1 MSSANPEKPRDSLA
15 SLRIARPTERRRA
28 SLLGRLFKFVVVL
41 AILAG
46 LGVGGYIAAE
56 RQGWLTAPADLIPE
70 SLRTKPEVR
79 VTSVIV
85 ETGRSADAVVV
96 ASGYLESYRQ
106 ANIGA
111 RAAGRIQSVDVE
123 EGTKVKTGQVIA
135 MLEHRDIEAA
145 LAAAEASLAQA
156 QAQVKEQEV
165 EVERSAKDV
174 KRNEGLR
181 ASNALSE
188 AEFDKI
194 YFQHQSAM
202 AKLATLRAA
211 VQLAEAKVLENQ
223 QFKENMIVR
232 APFDG
237 TVISKDAE
245 VGESILPG
253 GMGEASG
260 RGSVVTIA
268 DLERLEVDCDVK
280 EDYIGRVTN
289 DSPAEVVV
297 GAVPNRR
304 YAAKV
309 RKVIPMGDRARA
321 TIKVKVSILDADAR
335 LFPEM
340 SATVYFLP
348 KPGAEAAESKERRVF
363 CDAAAVV
370 TTNSGTGGAES
381 FVWTVDDGLK
391 TARRTIKVG
400 MKRDTRIEITE
411 GLVGGERV
419 VVGPPA
425 DLQAGQAVKL
435 RE

>member
-1 MSSANPEKPRDSLA
+1 MSSANPEKARDSLSA
-15 SLRIARPTERRRA
+15 LRIARPVDRRRP
-28 SLLGRLFKFVVVL
+28 SFVRRLVKLVVVL
-41 AILAG
+41 AVLAG
-46 LGVGGYIAAE
+46 LAVGGYLVAR
-56 RQGWLTAPADLIPE
+56 RQGWLKAPADLIPE
-70 SLRTKPEVR
+70 SLRSKPEVR
-79 VTSVIV
+79 VTKVIV

-123 EGTKVKTGQVIA
+123 EGSKVKIGQVIA

-145 LAAAEASLAQA
+145 LAASRASLAQA
-156 QAQVKEQEV
+156 EAQVKEQEV
-165 EVERSAKDV
+165 EAARSAKDLA
-174 KRNEGLR
+174 RNEGLR
-181 ASNALSE
+181 KSNALSE
-188 AEFDKI
+188 SEYDKI
-194 YFQHQSAM
+194 YYQQQSAV
-202 AKLATLRAA
+202 ARLVTLRAA
-211 VQLAEAKVLENQ
+211 VQLAEARVQENEQ
-223 QFKENMIVR
+223 LKENMIVR

-268 DLERLEVDCDVK
+268 DLDRLEVDCDVK

-289 DSPAEVVV
+289 DSPCEVVV
-297 GAVPNRR
+297 GAVPDRR
-304 YAAKV
+304 FAARV

-321 TIKVKVSILDADAR
+321 TIKVKVAILDADPR

-348 KPGAEAAESKERRVF
+348 KPGAQAVESKERRVF

-370 TTNSGTGGAES
+370 SAEGRT
-381 FVWTVDDGLK
+381 FVWTVDDAQKLD
-391 TARRTIKVG
+391 RRPVKLG
-400 MKRDTRIEITE
+400 MKRDTRIEVTE
-411 GLVGGERV
+411 GLSGDERI
-419 VVGPPA
+419 VVGPSP
-425 DLQAGQAVKL
+425 DLEVGQVVKP
-435 RE
+435 RD